1 MDNKTDKIDVGLVFE
16 EKHGS
21 MNLMKAGYSAL
32 THVLVNKGLITEEEL
47 LEAFNK
53 EAKEQVKEQVKEQ
66 APQKENN
73 VHILNVELLNLK

>member
-32 THVLVNKGLITEEEL
+32 THVLVNKGLITEK
-47 LEAFNK
+47 NS
-53 EAKEQVKEQVKEQ
+53 
-66 APQKENN
+66 
-73 VHILNVELLNLK
+73 